1 MKTEGKRRD
10 FHAMFARH
18 VAIPGA
24 GAMRAARV
32 GRPPRKSGGPLATAL
47 ARALAAEGFA
57 QAAETAGRKGNRLT
71 VTELVS
77 LAGEAAPEILAQAMR
92 TCRTDLARAGSSGIE
107 SHEIQER
114 MDS

>member
-1 MKTEGKRRD
+1 MKTEDKHGD

-18 VAIPGA
+18 VAVPGA

-32 GRPPRKSGGPLATAL
+32 GRPPRKPGGPLAVAL
-47 ARALAAEGFA
+47 ARALAADGLA

-92 TCRTDLARAGSSGIE
+92 TCRNDLARAGNSGVE

-114 MDS
+114 MNS